1 MLPSYDAVVVGAG
14 PNGLS
19 AAIVLAQAGRSV
31 LVLEASERIGGGA
44 RTAELTLPGYRHDVC
59 SAIHPMAAV
68 SPLFTT
74 LPLSDFGLEWIDPP
88 AALAHPLDDGTAA
101 VLETSLAAT
110 GATLGADASAYA
122 NLFEPFVRQ
131 AERLFPELLGPLRV
145 PRYPLLLA
153 RFGLRALRSAS
164 GFAGSAFETAS
175 ARALFAGCAAHSILP
190 FDKLTSAAIGLVLL
204 LVAHVRNWP
213 FPRGGS
219 EAIVRALAG
228 YFEHLG
234 GEIETGRPV
243 RSMDELPPA
252 KAVLFDL
259 TPRQVIAIAGERFT
273 ASYRRRLERYRYGPG
288 VFKLDWALDGP
299 IPWRAADCA
308 SAGTVHLGGTLEE
321 IAAAEAAIW
330 RGVHPEKPYV
340 LVAQQSL
347 FDATRAPPGK
357 HTGWAYCHVPH
368 GSTLDMTAAI
378 EGQMERFAPGFR
390 DRILAR
396 HHFSTRDFE
405 AYNANYVGGDI
416 TGGVTDMSQLFTR
429 PVARIVPYATS
440 AKGIYICSSSTP
452 PGAGVHGMCG
462 YFAARAALRRE
473 FGQRLPRLGDPAGP
487 GHARLTAGS
496 RRAT

>member
-14 PNGLS
+14 PNGL
-19 AAIVLAQAGRSV
+19 AAAVFLAQAGRSV
-31 LVLEASERIGGGA
+31 LVIEGNDRIGGGS

-59 SAIHPMAAV
+59 SAIHPMGAA
-68 SPLFTT
+68 SPFFRT
-74 LPLSDFGLEWIDPP
+74 LPLSQFGLEWIDPP

-101 VLETSLAAT
+101 MLETSLDATAA
-110 GATLGADASAYA
+110 GLGADASAYLE
-122 NLFEPFVRQ
+122 LFEPFVRH
-131 AERLFPELLGPLRV
+131 ADRLLPELLGPLRI
-145 PRYPLLLA
+145 PEHPILLA
-153 RFGLRALRSAS
+153 RFGLRALRSAT
-164 GFAGSAFETAS
+164 GLADAMFETPA
-175 ARALFAGCAAHSILP
+175 ARALFAGCAAHSFLS
-190 FDKLTSAAIGLVLL
+190 FDRLSSAAVGLVLL

-243 RSMDELPPA
+243 RSLDDLPRA

-259 TPRQVIAIAGERFT
+259 TPRQIVAIAGNRFP

-299 IPWRAADCA
+299 IPWKAASCARAA
-308 SAGTVHLGGTLEE
+308 TVHLGGTFEE

-330 RGVHPEKPYV
+330 RNVHPEKPYV

-347 FDATRAPPGK
+347 FDDTRAPAGK
-357 HTGWAYCHVPH
+357 HVGWAYCHVPH
-368 GSTLDMTAAI
+368 GSTLDMTEAI
-378 EGQMERFAPGFR
+378 EQQMERFAPGFR

-396 HHFSTRDFE
+396 HQFSTRTFE
-405 AYNANYVGGDI
+405 AYNPNYVGGDI
-416 TGGVTDMSQLFTR
+416 TGGVTDLGQLFTR
-429 PVARIVPYATS
+429 PVARLVPYATS
-440 AKGIYICSSSTP
+440 VKGLYICSSSTP

-473 FGQRLPRLGDPAGP
+473 LSRSLPSPAVAALP
-487 GHARLTAGS
+487 S
-496 RRAT
+496 NEPRR